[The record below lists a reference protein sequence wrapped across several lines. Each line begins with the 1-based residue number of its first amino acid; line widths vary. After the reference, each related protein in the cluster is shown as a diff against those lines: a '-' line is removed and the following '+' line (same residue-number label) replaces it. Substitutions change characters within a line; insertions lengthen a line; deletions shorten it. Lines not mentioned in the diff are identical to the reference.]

1 MEQLAIRAES
11 KTKVRKAGVIV
22 NIHHTYIYIYIYI
35 YSFGRLRTVGV
46 HDDHQSNQH
55 GIWLCNETA
64 FLCLVISVYLFCSY
78 FVFWLFFFF
87 FLFIYLFIF
96 FEADGLSSCGIKGRL
111 DGDSKKVWIHKEIL
125 RKGFDTKDA
134 LPLSNIRCY
143 TRLIN

>member
-55 GIWLCNETA
+55 GI
-64 FLCLVISVYLFCSY
+64 
-78 FVFWLFFFF
+78 
-87 FLFIYLFIF
+87 
-96 FEADGLSSCGIKGRL
+96 
-111 DGDSKKVWIHKEIL
+111 
-125 RKGFDTKDA
+125 
-134 LPLSNIRCY
+134 
-143 TRLIN
+143 